1 MSTWVKNIKN
11 QDEAD
16 AIIEARK
23 AKIRQQQNAWAK
35 ANRDRANAYKKATK
49 ERKRS
54 VVVMTTSNKTVV
66 KSRYRADFRAS
77 VYNCPEL
84 TYRGKHND

>member
-1 MSTWVKNIKN
+1 MSKWVKNVEN

-23 AKIRQQQNAWAK
+23 ERNRQKQRAWAK
-35 ANRDRANAYKKATK
+35 ANRDKANAYKRATK

-54 VVVMTTSNKTVV
+54 VTMLTTAGTIV
-66 KSRYRADFRAS
+66 KSRYHADWKGTL
-77 VYNCPEL
+77 YHCPEL
-84 TYRGKHND
+84 TYRGKNDA